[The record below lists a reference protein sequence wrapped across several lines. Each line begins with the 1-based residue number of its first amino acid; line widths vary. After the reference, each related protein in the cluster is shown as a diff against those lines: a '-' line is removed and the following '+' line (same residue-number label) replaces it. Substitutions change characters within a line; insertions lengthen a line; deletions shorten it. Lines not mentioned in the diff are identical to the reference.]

1 MEMEMG
7 IGESGS
13 PPKPGSTNVLT
24 RSSGDSYPSMVT
36 PMIGGDAG
44 CVPVGGARKG
54 GEGDSS
60 QAQGKG
66 ERRSDDET
74 QGMGDLGVVI
84 DGKGTTHKQLSGAKG
99 GGANYPGDTTD
110 KEFLGVG
117 SGGRRLNGDGM
128 VGSKVSADFG
138 CVGDAK
144 QGTRTNHIGDA
155 MPSLGDACLGAVRE
169 NGSTAREAQQDG
181 STRPYNLLGGAIL
194 SGEQRFGM
202 LR

>member
-1 MEMEMG
+1 MEMG

-66 ERRSDDET
+66 
-74 QGMGDLGVVI
+74 
-84 DGKGTTHKQLSGAKG
+84 TTHKQLSGAKG

-128 VGSKVSADFG
+128 VGSK
-138 CVGDAK
+138 
-144 QGTRTNHIGDA
+144 GTRTNHIGDA